1 MKRKFIA
8 SLMLATSALLS
19 SCSSDELSASN
30 SEELS
35 ASNAGVCAEVA
46 EIMKGSG
53 PFEGTRETLME
64 AVIELIFYE
73 PAAVDDWITYVSP
86 ADGDYRPS
94 LYDNDNAVY
103 QNLYRLQA
111 QAMDYADTKNSGA
124 YYNEWRYFQEGCGF
138 AEE

>member
-1 MKRKFIA
+1 
-8 SLMLATSALLS
+8 MLVTSTLLS
-19 SCSSDELSASN
+19 ACSSGGLSTSN
-30 SEELS
+30 AGGLS
-35 ASNAGVCAEVA
+35 ASNAVVCTEVA

-53 PFEGTRETLME
+53 KFEGTRETLMN
-64 AVIELIFYE
+64 AVIQLYLYE

-94 LYDNDNAVY
+94 LNDNDNAVY

-111 QAMDYADTKNSGA
+111 QAIDYADTKNSGA
-124 YYNEWRYFQEGCGF
+124 YYNEWRNFEEGCGL